1 VAPKN
6 LPTISG
12 HEAIRALTMLG
23 FTLDRIRG
31 SHHILRHD
39 GPPVRAISVPVHG
52 SRSLPKG
59 TLQAIVKK
67 SGFTPEEFVSKL

>member
-1 VAPKN
+1 MSPKN

-12 HEAIRALTMLG
+12 QEAIRALIRLG
-23 FTLDRIRG
+23 FTLDRIRV
-31 SHHILRHD
+31 SHHILRHE

-52 SRSLPKG
+52 SRPLPKG

-67 SGFTPEEFVSKL
+67 SGFTTEEFVSKL